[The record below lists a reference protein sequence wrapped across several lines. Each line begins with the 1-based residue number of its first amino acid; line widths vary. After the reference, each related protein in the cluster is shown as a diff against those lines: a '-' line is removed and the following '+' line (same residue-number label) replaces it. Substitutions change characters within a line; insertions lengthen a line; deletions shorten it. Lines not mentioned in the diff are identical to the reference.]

1 MKNQKL
7 CEMKVSRDE
16 NETAKMIRD
25 HLNNSLR
32 DQIKS
37 NWEGFVQCFKSP
49 FKRCKIDF
57 HDVEFVYAL
66 KKLWFFKVFLGV
78 ITRQNQ
84 DFYIFLTLIY
94 VKWKVASYIIRRRV
108 VMGWIT
114 QTYNKI
120 FNQLKNNVG
129 WG

>member
-37 NWEGFVQCFKSP
+37 N
-49 FKRCKIDF
+49 
-57 HDVEFVYAL
+57 
-66 KKLWFFKVFLGV
+66 
-78 ITRQNQ
+78 
-84 DFYIFLTLIY
+84 
-94 VKWKVASYIIRRRV
+94 
-108 VMGWIT
+108 
-114 QTYNKI
+114 
-120 FNQLKNNVG
+120 
-129 WG
+129 